1 MLSLDIFPAA
11 ISIGPPG
18 LLTREQHLGQ
28 IPRAE
33 TPEGMR
39 RVTAARVFVWNST
52 VHVVVDSPT
61 GGTLVFREALTEEL
75 PREDGDKTYRFVTE
89 SGKTLAI
96 GKDIGCG
103 CGTRLRSFAP
113 QFYVEDTPA
122 P

>member
-18 LLTREQHLGQ
+18 LLTPEQHMGQ

-39 RVTAARVFVWNST
+39 RVTAARVFVWDST
-52 VHVVVDSPT
+52 VHVVTDGPT
-61 GGTLVFREALTEEL
+61 GGTLVFRERIIEEL
-75 PREDGDKTYRFVTE
+75 PPNEPKVYRFVTE
-89 SGKTLAI
+89 TGKTLAI

-113 QFYVEDTPA
+113 QFFVEDTSA

>member
-39 RVTAARVFVWNST
+39 RVTAARVFVWDNQ
-52 VHVVVDSPT
+52 VHVVTDGPT
-61 GGTLVFREALTEEL
+61 GGTLVFRELITEEL
-75 PREDGDKTYRFVTE
+75 PYDPYDKVHRFVTE

-113 QFYVEDTPA
+113 QFFVETA
-122 P
+122 